1 MKMTIKTRY
10 RNKREKNKQTEIER
24 EKKSRREKKLMIRFL
39 NEQKKEEKVIRGPP
53 IDKTHKKP
61 TQNRIE
67 PNQTSNKYK

>member
-39 NEQKKEEKVIRGPP
+39 NEHKKER
-53 IDKTHKKP
+53 KK
-61 TQNRIE
+61 
-67 PNQTSNKYK
+67 